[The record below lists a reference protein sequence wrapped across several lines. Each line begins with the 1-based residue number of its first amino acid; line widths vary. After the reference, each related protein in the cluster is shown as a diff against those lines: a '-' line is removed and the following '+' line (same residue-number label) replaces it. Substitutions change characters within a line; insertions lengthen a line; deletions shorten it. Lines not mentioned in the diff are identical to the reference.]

1 MADTPIS
8 EIIKTAL
15 EGVKQTVDANTIIGE
30 PMTVMEHTVIVP
42 ISKVSCGIATGG
54 SDFGGKKAD
63 AKKNFGGGGGTGI
76 TVTPVAFLVISAD
89 GNVKML
95 NVGENSGFASGKV
108 ADTLATVD
116 GIIDK
121 APDMLSKLVA
131 IFKKKKDGENQTDA
145 DKDEND
151 ENSESDEN
159 CDAADNA

>member
-15 EGVKQTVDANTIIGE
+15 AGVKETVDANTIIGE
-30 PMTVMEHTVIVP
+30 PMTVMDHTVIVP

-76 TVTPVAFLVISAD
+76 TVTPVAFLVIGSD
-89 GNVKML
+89 GNVRML
-95 NVGENSGFASGKV
+95 NVNENSGYASAKV

-121 APDMLSKLVA
+121 APDMLSKIA
-131 IFKKKKDGENQTDA
+131 GIFKKKKPEDSE
-145 DKDEND
+145 DKDTIEATAEENT
-151 ENSESDEN
+151 EK
-159 CDAADNA
+159 